1 MPVGLNPWQFEAYV
15 GISAVKSGVCYLH
28 GVTGSGKTEVYIRLI
43 ADALQAG
50 LGVIYLVPEISI
62 SSQTRSILEERFAD
76 QVCVHHS
83 VISDKDKYWQ
93 WVDLKNGRKKIV
105 TGARSALFAPVQ
117 NLGLIIVDEEG
128 DSSYKQ
134 DTTPLYDARRVA
146 IKLGE
151 LRGAK
156 VIFGS
161 ATPSLES
168 WRKIKNQE
176 HNYFTLPVRY
186 NLQDLPEFS
195 LIDMKKEF
203 RERNFSIFSRPLK
216 ALMREE
222 FQKGNQVI
230 LFVNRRGYASFVMC
244 RNCSTVL
251 ECDRCRV
258 SLTYHDSNE
267 LHCHYCH
274 AVQSMPKVCP
284 HCGSKAI
291 KFFGLG
297 TQKVE
302 DFFRRE
308 FPQIN
313 YARLDTDVTRQKG
326 LLEETFSQVKQGR
339 IQALIGT
346 QMIAKG
352 LDFENITLIAI
363 LNPDA
368 LVKMPDYSAKER
380 AFQLFLQIA
389 GRSGR
394 RNKKGRV
401 ILQTYFPED
410 ELFQLAKSHELEEFV
425 NKELAARQELNFP
438 PYYHLIQFLST
449 GICPEKT
456 RQNLENFQAK
466 VLEYVSSELYVVLY
480 PVQSSPIEKID
491 GRYRFRSIM
500 KASYNSELW
509 EQLWCLVREHRSLHN
524 TRLKV
529 IVDADNL
536 L

>member
-1 MPVGLNPWQFEAYV
+1 M
-15 GISAVKSGVCYLH
+15 GISAHKKGVCYLH
-28 GVTGSGKTEVYIRLI
+28 GVTGSGKTEIYVRLI

-50 LGVIYLVPEISI
+50 LGIIYLVPEISI
-62 SSQTRSILEERFAD
+62 SSQTQSILTERFGDLVA
-76 QVCVHHS
+76 VHHS
-83 VISDKDKYWQ
+83 AVPEKEKYWN
-93 WVDLKNGRKKIV
+93 WVALKKGEKRIV
-105 TGARSALFAPVQ
+105 TGARSALFAPVR

-134 DTTPLYDARRVA
+134 DATPLYDARLA
-146 IKLGE
+146 AEKLGE
-151 LRGAK
+151 LHGAL
-156 VIFGS
+156 VVLGS
-161 ATPSLES
+161 ATPSLGS
-168 WRKIKNQE
+168 WKKIKDGDF
-176 HNYFTLPVRY
+176 HYFSIPRRY
-186 NLQDLPEFS
+186 NQQDLPEFS

-216 ALMREE
+216 EMMRTE

-244 RNCSTVL
+244 RSCATVL
-251 ECDRCRV
+251 ECQRCKV
-258 SLTYHDSNE
+258 SLTYHDSRE
-267 LHCHYCH
+267 LHCHYCDD
-274 AVQSMPKVCP
+274 VLPMPAECP

-308 FPQIN
+308 FPGVS
-313 YARLDTDVTRQKG
+313 YARLDTDITRKKG
-326 LLEETFSQVKQGR
+326 VLEETIAGVRSGH

-368 LVKMPDYSAKER
+368 LVKMPDYSARER
-380 AFQLFLQIA
+380 AFQLFVQIA
-389 GRSGR
+389 GRAGR
-394 RNKKGRV
+394 KDKKGRV
-401 ILQTYFPED
+401 ILQTYRPAEEVFM
-410 ELFQLAKSHELEEFV
+410 LAKNNEVDEFV
-425 NKELAARQELNFP
+425 NKELYNRRELNFP

-449 GICPEKT
+449 GICPEKA
-456 RQNLENFQAK
+456 RLNLENFHAK
-466 VLEYVSSELYVVLY
+466 MLEYISSGLYIALY

-500 KASYNSELW
+500 KAPYSVDLW
-509 EQLWCLVREHRSLHN
+509 SLLWKLGREHRSLHQ
-524 TRLKV
+524 TRLK
-529 IVDADNL
+529 IIADADNL